1 MAEATVYIVDD
12 DVLVREGLLNLFESV
27 ELNAQAYESARD
39 FLAVYVRDSI
49 ACLLLDVRLQEMG
62 GFELQQAL
70 AERKHKIPI
79 IFMTGFGTIPMSV
92 RAIKAGASEFLTKP
106 IDGDAMLLAVHSAL
120 AESHACLQDSD
131 QDAQW
136 QHRYDSLTPREREVL
151 ALVIGGLMNKQV
163 AAELG
168 TSDVTA
174 KVHKRRVMEKM
185 GARSL
190 ADLVRMASKLNIEAA
205 RTR

>member
-1 MAEATVYIVDD
+1 MSTAMVYIVDD
-12 DVLVREGLLNLFESV
+12 DVSVREGLVNLLESAD
-27 ELNAQAYESARD
+27 LNAQAYESAQD
-39 FLAVYVRDSI
+39 FLAADVRVSI

-62 GFELQQAL
+62 GFELQLAL
-70 AERKHKIPI
+70 AERRQRIPI

-92 RAIKAGASEFLTKP
+92 RAMKAGASEFLTKP
-106 IDGDAMLLAVHSAL
+106 IDGDAVLQAVHSAL
-120 AESHACLQDSD
+120 AESHARLHDSD

-168 TSDVTA
+168 TSDITA

-190 ADLVRMASKLNIEAA
+190 ADLVRMASKLNIAAA